1 VTTTMANK
9 SARVASAGGGVGD
22 DGWRKYDVLVRV
34 TPSIFSGFVWLAASV
49 LLGAWF
55 PLVLAVLLA
64 AVVGV
69 RRWPPLF
76 GWVHGV
82 RASTESE
89 AAAVW
94 AALISVQ
101 DLRGRGQPRIWID
114 TDARAGVEA
123 LTHHDLAVP
132 VPTMLALLRGQGDP
146 EAFCA
151 AACWTLGTRKVRGDG
166 LLHGL
171 AELFWLPSSLVG
183 AVVGGPVRAL
193 LRFPVIRSAWA
204 IRFVY
209 GPIALWQQWGTP
221 RFGFALA
228 ACAVLALTYLAP
240 RWQRLY
246 RDELCRAGDAE
257 VLRCGMGLVWAEQLR
272 LHGSSLATH
281 ERAASLEAA
290 GRRQVNG

>member
-1 VTTTMANK
+1 MTTTMANK
-9 SARVASAGGGVGD
+9 SERAASAGGGVGG
-22 DGWRKYDVLVRV
+22 GWRKYSVLVRV
-34 TPSIFSGFVWLAASV
+34 IPSLFSGFVWLAASV
-49 LLGAWF
+49 LFGAWF

-64 AVVGV
+64 VVLGV
-69 RRWPPLF
+69 RWWPPLF

-82 RASTESE
+82 RPSTESE

-94 AALISVQ
+94 AVLIPVQ
-101 DLRGRGQPRIWID
+101 DLRGRGQPRVWID

-132 VPTMLALLRGQGDP
+132 APTMLALLRGQGDP

-151 AACWTLGTRKVRGDG
+151 AACWTLGTRKVQGDG
-166 LLHGL
+166 FLHGL

-183 AVVGGPVRAL
+183 AVFGGPARAL
-193 LRFPVIRSAWA
+193 LRFPLIRSAWA

-228 ACAVLALTYLAP
+228 ACTVLALTYLAP
-240 RWQRLY
+240 RWQRRY
-246 RDELCRAGDAE
+246 RDELCDAGDAE
-257 VLRCGMGLVWAEQLR
+257 VLRCGMGLVWAERLR
-272 LHGSSLATH
+272 LHDSSLATH
-281 ERAASLEAA
+281 ERAMTLEAA
-290 GRRQVNG
+290 ARRRANG